1 MVTNLARP
9 LADGTQMLN
18 SWGVVLSLP
27 LLVGASAGKQTESN
41 GKSPRVT
48 ANEPFS
54 LRDKSLSKKKK
65 NVVQVQVQVCQP
77 LIVLSQVS
85 FAVSQNKLAKR
96 N

>member
-54 LRDKSLSKKKK
+54 LRDKSLSKKK
-65 NVVQVQVQVCQP
+65 
-77 LIVLSQVS
+77 
-85 FAVSQNKLAKR
+85 R
-96 N
+96 M